1 MQREPRGLRGR
12 EKLRSILDAAR
23 RIVLADGLAQ
33 AKMSDIATEAKVSTA
48 TVYAYFPSKDDLF
61 RAVVEAVSVDL
72 EVRIAVNARDLDG
85 DPVERLARVFMGRL
99 NDHDLRALFRIMAVE
114 GDRFPEIRAV
124 FDDHTRLQ
132 AHKVAVSLFE
142 RLAEAGRFAS
152 GVAELASRQLLGM
165 LEHETLILAVMRGDG
180 DRARPDDDIVR
191 EAAATVWARFGTDL
205 ARSSA

>member
-72 EVRIAVNARDLDG
+72 EVRS
-85 DPVERLARVFMGRL
+85 PSM
-99 NDHDLRALFRIMAVE
+99 
-114 GDRFPEIRAV
+114 P
-124 FDDHTRLQ
+124 
-132 AHKVAVSLFE
+132 
-142 RLAEAGRFAS
+142 
-152 GVAELASRQLLGM
+152 
-165 LEHETLILAVMRGDG
+165 
-180 DRARPDDDIVR
+180 
-191 EAAATVWARFGTDL
+191 ATWTAI
-205 ARSSA
+205 RSSAWPGCSWAA